1 MDNRCVKCRNHL
13 HNCRFSS
20 PLPHSIALTAPSK
33 RSIYTHWYPN
43 GLLPCRI
50 AAFLPRLR
58 ESRRL
63 LLGPTYTII
72 YSI

>member
-1 MDNRCVKCRNHL
+1 MDNRCAKGRNHL
-13 HNCRFSS
+13 PNCRFSS
-20 PLPHSIALTAPSK
+20 PLPHSIALTVLSK
-33 RSIYTHWYPN
+33 RSIYTHWCSN